1 MTQNTAHL
9 EHWTLDELAEG
20 TLSEMERTRAEA
32 HLRQCSLCTAELQ
45 ASRAVI
51 EALGSLPQFS
61 PSATFA
67 DAVMA
72 RVVMPAAAPEA
83 EAARKRRWVPQT
95 RRGWMLVLGAGLAPL
110 ASVVPFL
117 AWVFA
122 HPGVTMGSLWSIA
135 SGWVM
140 ESVWGATVRGAE
152 WALRSGM
159 AQWVV
164 EQGGRLP
171 GGYTALLAVA
181 VMALLSVPVSGWAM
195 VRLLRTPSGELAHAH

>member
-1 MTQNTAHL
+1 
-9 EHWTLDELAEG
+9 
-20 TLSEMERTRAEA
+20 
-32 HLRQCSLCTAELQ
+32 
-45 ASRAVI
+45 
-51 EALGSLPQFS
+51 
-61 PSATFA
+61 
-67 DAVMA
+67 
-72 RVVMPAAAPEA
+72 
-83 EAARKRRWVPQT
+83 
-95 RRGWMLVLGAGLAPL
+95 MLLLGAGLAPL

-122 HPGVTMGSLWSIA
+122 HPGVTMGSLWAIA

>member
-1 MTQNTAHL
+1 VTHNTAHL

-20 TLSEMERTRAEA
+20 TLSGMERTRAEA
-32 HLRQCSLCTAELQ
+32 HLRQCALCTEELQ

-51 EALGSLPQFS
+51 EALSGLPRFA
-61 PSATFA
+61 PSAAFA

-72 RVVMPAAAPEA
+72 RVAMPDAAPEA
-83 EAARKRRWVPQT
+83 VKKRRWLPQT
-95 RRGWMLVLGAGLAPL
+95 RRGWMLVLAAGIAPL
-110 ASVVPFL
+110 APVVPFL
-117 AWVFA
+117 AWVFS
-122 HPGVTMGSLWSIA
+122 HPGVTLGSIWSIG

-159 AQWVV
+159 AQWLV

-171 GGYTALLAVA
+171 GGYAGLLAIVLMALLAI
-181 VMALLSVPVSGWAM
+181 PVSGWAM
-195 VRLLRTPSGELAHAH
+195 VRLLRAPTGELAHAH